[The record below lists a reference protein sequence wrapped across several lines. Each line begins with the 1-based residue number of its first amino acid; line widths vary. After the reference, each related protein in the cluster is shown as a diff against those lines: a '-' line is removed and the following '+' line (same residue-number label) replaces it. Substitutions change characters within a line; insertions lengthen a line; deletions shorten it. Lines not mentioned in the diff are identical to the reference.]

1 MVGQAEGN
9 PYKHSC
15 TQSGGGW
22 RTQGVAILNPKQMFW
37 VPWLGLELR
46 SESRSL
52 WPLTPPSGRLVL
64 TCHPSVF
71 MKGRTHQQLGSVLS
85 LTLTCSSLGAQRS
98 LHFVLSMLLSCQ
110 SDGISPSM
118 TQKLRRSSVTPF
130 RLYSIRPKPH
140 PPIILHL
147 VLPHLGFLLG
157 ITSSRPQETLWFDL
171 EDLWRQRS
179 RGSLKGFLAGCL
191 VLWDIFDSS
200 DLKKRFYSHTL
211 GFTFGTC
218 FS

>member
-1 MVGQAEGN
+1 
-9 PYKHSC
+9 
-15 TQSGGGW
+15 
-22 RTQGVAILNPKQMFW
+22 MFW

-71 MKGRTHQQLGSVLS
+71 MKGRTHRQLGSVLS
-85 LTLTCSSLGAQRS
+85 LTLTCWFLGAQRS
-98 LHFVLSMLLSCQ
+98 LHFVLSMLLSFQ

-157 ITSSRPQETLWFDL
+157 YHVL
-171 EDLWRQRS
+171 EATRNAVVWS

-191 VLWDIFDSS
+191 VLWDIFDCS